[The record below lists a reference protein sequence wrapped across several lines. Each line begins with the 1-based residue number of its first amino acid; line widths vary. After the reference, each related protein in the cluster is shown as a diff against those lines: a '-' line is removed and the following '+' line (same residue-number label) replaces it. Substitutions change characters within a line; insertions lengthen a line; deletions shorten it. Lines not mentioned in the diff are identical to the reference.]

1 MGLSDKFALFEAAVK
16 DGLEA
21 LATGTLKSAKNDIRA
36 DVEAFLSASAA
47 DLKRW
52 GDALAQGSLTK
63 TDFEFL
69 LKSQADLAKMLALSH
84 RGTSK
89 ARIGMFKRDLTSL
102 ILRAAFMAIGI

>member
-1 MGLSDKFALFEAAVK
+1 MGLSDKFGVFEDAVK
-16 DGLEA
+16 AGLSG
-21 LATGTLKSAKNDIRA
+21 LATGTLKDAGGDIRA
-36 DVEAFLSASAA
+36 DAEAFLRASAE

-52 GDALAQGSLTK
+52 GDALAQGILTK
-63 TDFEFL
+63 ADFEFL

-89 ARIGMFKRDLTSL
+89 ARIGIFKRDLTSL